1 MEQING
7 SRRQNAALRTKEA
20 PLSDLSF
27 EEDILPHL
35 NSAYNLAR
43 QLTRNDQDAEDIVQ
57 EAYLRAFRFYDRFRG
72 GDGRPWLLK
81 IVRNVFYT
89 WLRENPAHRHID
101 FDEDL
106 VNSDPQFA
114 NPEKALVQST
124 SGALL
129 QRALEAL
136 PTQGREVLVLR
147 EIEGMS
153 YQEISTVVGVPTG
166 TVMSRLSRAR
176 TRLRQSVM
184 ELISARPGITGED

>member
-1 MEQING
+1 M
-7 SRRQNAALRTKEA
+7 
-20 PLSDLSF
+20 
-27 EEDILPHL
+27 LPHL

-43 QLTRNDQDAEDIVQ
+43 QLTRNDPDAEDIVQ

-72 GDGRPWLLK
+72 GDARPWLLK

-89 WLRENPAHRHID
+89 WLRQNPAHRRID
-101 FDEDL
+101 FDDGL
-106 VNSDPQFA
+106 INSDPQFG
-114 NPEKALVQST
+114 NPEKALVQRT
-124 SGALL
+124 SGVLL

-136 PTQGREVLVLR
+136 PTQGREVVVLR

-153 YQEISTVVGVPTG
+153 YQDISTVVGVPTG

-184 ELISARPGITGED
+184 ELINARPETTAED